1 MIYDQSYVKEISIK
15 KENVEDL
22 RTIRLAFFK
31 MFEILT

>member
-22 RTIRLAFFK
+22 RKIRLAFFK